1 MIRAVLDTNIIISSI
16 FWKGNP
22 HEAVR
27 RGILGGY
34 KLVASAAIIDEI
46 TNKLR
51 NKFQFPEKAIQDL
64 VSVLL
69 TYGHIVEPI
78 SKFDAVR
85 DKTDNK
91 VLECAFDGKADFIV
105 TGDPDLLILKE
116 FKGIKIVTVKEF
128 LESIKQ
134 DNRIGANLL

>member
-22 HEAVR
+22 YEVVR
-27 RGILGGY
+27 RGILGEY
-34 KLVASAAIIDEI
+34 KLVMSAEILGEI

-51 NKFQFPEKAIQDL
+51 NKFQFPEKAIQNL
-64 VSVLL
+64 VSILL

-91 VLECAFDGKADFIV
+91 VLECAFDGKAAFIV

-116 FKGIKIVTVKEF
+116 FKGVKMVTAKEF
-128 LESIKQ
+128 LESIRQ
-134 DNRIGANLL
+134 GQ

>member
-51 NKFQFPEKAIQDL
+51 SKFQFPEKAIQDL
-64 VSVLL
+64 VSILL

-128 LESIKQ
+128 LESISQ
-134 DNRIGANLL
+134 GQ